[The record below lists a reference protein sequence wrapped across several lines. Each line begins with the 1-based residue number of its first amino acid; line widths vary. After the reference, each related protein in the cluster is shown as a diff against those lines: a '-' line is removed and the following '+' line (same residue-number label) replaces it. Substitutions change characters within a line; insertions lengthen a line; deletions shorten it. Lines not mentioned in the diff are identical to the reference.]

1 MENTDK
7 KNIGNDNESKSQKTT
22 HLPVDLIDDLKKNK
36 IDPLTEGAT
45 NLGYEERPPRKK
57 ELEQKEHYDQEDK

>member
-1 MENTDK
+1 MENSDK
-7 KNIGNDNESKSQKTT
+7 KQEKNKLAAHNPSK
-22 HLPVDLIDDLKKNK
+22 LPIDLIDDLKENK

>member
-1 MENTDK
+1 MENSDK
-7 KNIGNDNESKSQKTT
+7 KQEKNKLASQNPSK
-22 HLPVDLIDDLKKNK
+22 LPVDLIDDLKENK

>member
-7 KNIGNDNESKSQKTT
+7 KNTENDNECKSKRPAN
-22 HLPVDLIDDLKKNK
+22 LPVDLIDDLNKKK
-36 IDPLTEGAT
+36 IDPLTEGNT
-45 NLGYEERPPRKK
+45 NLGYVERAPRKK